1 MLLDGLLDKCGYI
14 HRIGGAGE
22 QKNSS
27 PALCIILG
35 VTLWA
40 IVFQIRRSEGKLKRG
55 KMLTHE
61 AETMLASVSP
71 YLLDVE
77 KTVILQKTESIFI
90 AFLLFISQKI

>member
-40 IVFQIRRSEGKLKRG
+40 IVFQIHRSEGKLKKG
-55 KMLTHE
+55 VESAVLWQCYKLTSYIWFSLT
-61 AETMLASVSP
+61 A
-71 YLLDVE
+71 
-77 KTVILQKTESIFI
+77 
-90 AFLLFISQKI
+90 

>member
-1 MLLDGLLDKCGYI
+1 
-14 HRIGGAGE
+14 
-22 QKNSS
+22 
-27 PALCIILG
+27 
-35 VTLWA
+35 
-40 IVFQIRRSEGKLKRG
+40 
-55 KMLTHE
+55 MLTHE

>member
-1 MLLDGLLDKCGYI
+1 MVLHEIFIKFACFLKFRRKYI
-14 HRIGGAGE
+14 
-22 QKNSS
+22 
-27 PALCIILG
+27 
-35 VTLWA
+35 
-40 IVFQIRRSEGKLKRG
+40 RG

-61 AETMLASVSP
+61 AEIMLESASP